1 MKLDFK
7 SGVWESVSQP
17 ARNLIA
23 HMLTRDVS
31 ARLTADEIL
40 RHPWISLYTEQTP
53 QTLTLKTKT
62 RNRVKLSSQKLTTI
76 PGVES
81 EMNKDCGLVDALAV
95 AISHVKI
102 SEPKRSTLC
111 SPNSPIQQ
119 QYSSNIKVNNLCTAF

>member
-1 MKLDFK
+1 MIKLC
-7 SGVWESVSQP
+7 SSPG
-17 ARNLIA
+17 
-23 HMLTRDVS
+23 
-31 ARLTADEIL
+31 
-40 RHPWISLYTEQTP
+40 HPWILLYTEQTP

-81 EMNKDCGLVDALAV
+81 EMNKLMASSFLCDYSSLNLSSDTLSGRSEEQDCGLIDALAV
-95 AISHVKI
+95 AISNVRI

-119 QYSSNIKVNNLCTAF
+119 QYSSNMKVNNLCTAF